1 MVSKT
6 TARVPENSMMNKN
19 WFIHPPFGNW
29 LESII
34 SLVRWKATHGRSYD
48 EIISAV
54 KRHSPKEGWDLEKKS
69 FVKLAVRIAIRDV
82 KNGQ

>member
-1 MVSKT
+1 MVPKT
-6 TARVPENSMMNKN
+6 TTRIPEKSMMNKN
-19 WFIHPPFGNW
+19 WFIHPPFGNQ

-34 SLVRWKATHGRSYD
+34 SLVRWKATHGCSYD

-54 KRHSPKEGWDLEKKS
+54 KRHSPKEGGGLEKS
-69 FVKLAVRIAIRDV
+69 FVKLAVRIARRDV